1 MHASGGYRVISF
13 VHSVHINLILHDFY
27 QDWKC
32 NYDRKCIILLAIVFK
47 WVAMLIEMEH
57 Y

>member
-13 VHSVHINLILHDFY
+13 VHLVHIDLILHNFY
-27 QDWKC
+27 QDCKC
-32 NYDRKCIILLAIVFK
+32 NYNQGDIILLAIVFK
-47 WVAMLIEMEH
+47 WVATLIEMDH